1 MRPQCCECVGALD
14 RSPRSRGWTCIRA
27 RVLRRRGAQISD
39 LPISPLSVLPSTRIT
54 VSALRTGISALDS
67 PARMP
72 RYRRFTDRLATACA
86 RLAVRHGRPALCQR
100 DFHPRPYSS
109 LPGCS
114 TLYDLSSPIWM
125 GMEQGVQEG
134 EERETFD
141 PNSGPRMRP
150 VDRGRSRIRATSPRL
165 RPPRSC
171 RSGHPRGIAYATSL
185 PRVVCRGSYRA

>member
-54 VSALRTGISALDS
+54 VSALRIGISALDS

-72 RYRRFTDRLATACA
+72 RYRRFTDRLTTACA

-114 TLYDLSSPIWM
+114 TLYHLSSRCGITP
-125 GMEQGVQEG
+125 EQFWLIKGLVTQHSADH
-134 EERETFD
+134 RQQT
-141 PNSGPRMRP
+141 
-150 VDRGRSRIRATSPRL
+150 V
-165 RPPRSC
+165 
-171 RSGHPRGIAYATSL
+171 
-185 PRVVCRGSYRA
+185 SYRSQRPCMPMASKA

>member
-125 GMEQGVQEG
+125 GMEKGVQG
-134 EERETFD
+134 KRKGKRLTPTPAPGCGRSTVGIPAF
-141 PNSGPRMRP
+141 GPRRHAF
-150 VDRGRSRIRATSPRL
+150 GRRDLADPAIPRALL
-165 RPPRSC
+165 RPPPC
-171 RSGHPRGIAYATSL
+171 HG
-185 PRVVCRGSYRA
+185 